1 MRTFIYLKRLLPLVL
16 IAMLFFHCRVAAQ
29 ATNHIIEGIIY
40 DEFKKPLA
48 NAEVFNVTSGFV
60 TTADANGHFTV
71 IGKKDNL
78 LRFTYPSKITK
89 EIKATA
95 SNNLKIYFDDNK
107 KIAEAQRK
115 KQEKLDRENERFNKR
130 VERRRLAIDKNREIR
145 QAKVDHKDHGNIYK
159 KPVYG
164 QVLDDYG
171 MPLPGA
177 TVTVKG
183 TKITAITDF
192 DGNYGI
198 DAKMGDVIII
208 SFVGF
213 DTVET
218 IVTKAVINVE
228 MPSNVTLDEVVVEA
242 YRSTSK
248 AMSNVAVTTVTS
260 KTIEGRPSATVSET
274 LKSTV
279 PGLAVEVSAD
289 YAIHKDAKSVKKTSE
304 GSIKSQKAGQLT
316 AGEVNDFSKWEYW
329 EGLTKEELAE
339 WSKLWVMSP
348 TFRYSIVLTNTEG
361 YPIVNKT
368 VHLTDASHTKLW
380 TSRTDNTGR
389 AELWYKPS
397 DLSVKEAEANLKIID
412 DKNVVIAKSPK
423 EFHKGLNTYTYK
435 EKCSDLQKVN
445 IAFMVDAT
453 GSMGDEIA
461 YLQAELNDVI
471 NRAKAAL
478 PKVDL
483 TMGSVFYKDYQDE
496 YLIKAFDLTN
506 KIPDVLSFIHKQS
519 AGGGGD
525 YPEAVIEAYEAAI
538 DNMSWDDDARAKLL
552 FVVLDAPPHYS
563 EENVIRLQNLAKKA
577 SQKGIRIIPIAA
589 SGIDKST
596 EYLMRAMAL
605 QTNGTYLF
613 ITNHSGIGNDHIAPS
628 TDSYKVEM
636 LNDLILRVILQFTTV
651 NECND
656 KQFATNTKIE
666 EQLTTTDD
674 VKWSY
679 YPNPTSGL
687 ITVDVDSEAASLYL
701 FDTTGK
707 LVLYRDSKATQYKLD
722 LSGLPNAV
730 YYLKVDVAGKSLM
743 GKIIKTL

>member
-1 MRTFIYLKRLLPLVL
+1 MKATPYLKKLLPLAL
-16 IAMLFFHCRVAAQ
+16 IVMLLCPFTTIAQ
-29 ATNHIIEGIIY
+29 SVKQVIEGTVY

-48 NAEVFNVTSGFV
+48 NAEIFNVTSGFV
-60 TTADANGHFTV
+60 TVSDANGHFTV
-71 IGKKDNL
+71 IGKKGNL
-78 LRFTYPSKITK
+78 LQFTYPTKITK
-89 EIKATA
+89 EVTA
-95 SNNLKIYFDDNK
+95 PVSKNLKVYFDDVK
-107 KIAEAQRK
+107 KIAETERK
-115 KQEKLDRENERFNKR
+115 KQEKLDRENERFNKKA
-130 VERRRLAIDKNREIR
+130 ERRRLAREKNREIR
-145 QAKVDHKDHGNIYK
+145 QASINSTDHGNIYK

-164 QVLDDYG
+164 QVSDETG
-171 MPLPGA
+171 PLPG
-177 TVTVKG
+177 VTITIKG
-183 TKITAITDF
+183 TTTRAESDF

-198 DAKMGDVIII
+198 DAKMGDVLIF
-208 SFVGF
+208 SFIGYDSVEA
-213 DTVET
+213 TVTER
-218 IVTKAVINVE
+218 IINVE
-228 MPSNVTLDEVVVEA
+228 MPSNVTLDEVVVNA
-242 YRSTSK
+242 YRSTPK
-248 AMSNVAVTTVTS
+248 AYSSVAVTTVTS
-260 KTIEGRPSATVSET
+260 KTIEGRPGATVSET
-274 LKSTV
+274 LKNTI

-289 YAIHKDAKSVKKTSE
+289 YAIGKESE
-304 GSIKSQKAGQLT
+304 SIIKSNIKAEKAGQLT

-348 TFRYSIVLTNTEG
+348 TYRYSVILTNPEG

-368 VHLTDASHTKLW
+368 VHLTDASKTKLW

-397 DLSVKEAEANLKIID
+397 DLSIKEAEANLQIID
-412 DKNVVIAKSPK
+412 DKNVVIAKAPK
-423 EFHKGLNTYTYK
+423 EFRKGLNTYTYK

-471 NRAKAAL
+471 NRTKEAL

-483 TMGSVFYKDYQDE
+483 TMGSVFYRDFEDE

-506 KIPDVLSFIHKQS
+506 KVPNVISFIQKQS

-563 EENVIRLQNLAKKA
+563 AENVIRLQNLAGKA
-577 SQKGIRIIPIAA
+577 SEKGIRIIPIAA

-636 LNDLILRVILQFTTV
+636 LNDLILRVIVQFTAV
-651 NECND
+651 NDCND
-656 KQFATNTKIE
+656 NQLAINTKIE
-666 EQLTTTDD
+666 EELTTTEN

-679 YPNPTSGL
+679 YPNPTSGQV
-687 ITVDVDSEAASLYL
+687 TVDVDREAIALYL

-707 LVLYRDSKATQYKLD
+707 LVLYRDAKAKQYKLD

-730 YYLKVDVAGKSLM
+730 YYLKVDIAGKPLM

>member
-1 MRTFIYLKRLLPLVL
+1 MKATPYLKKLLPLAL
-16 IAMLFFHCRVAAQ
+16 IVMLLCPFTTIAQ
-29 ATNHIIEGIIY
+29 SVKQVIDGTVY

-60 TTADANGHFTV
+60 TVSDANGHFTV
-71 IGKKDNL
+71 IGKKGNL
-78 LRFTYPSKITK
+78 LRFIYPTKITK
-89 EIKATA
+89 EVKT
-95 SNNLKIYFDDNK
+95 SLSKNLKIYFDDAK
-107 KIAEAQRK
+107 KIAEAERK
-115 KQEKLDRENERFNKR
+115 KQEKLYRENERFNKKA
-130 VERRRLAIDKNREIR
+130 ERRRLAREKNREIR
-145 QAKVDHKDHGNIYK
+145 QASINSTDHGNIYK

-164 QVLDDYG
+164 QVSDETG
-171 MPLPGA
+171 PLPGA
-177 TVTVKG
+177 TITIKG
-183 TKITAITDF
+183 TTTRAESDF

-198 DAKMGDVIII
+198 DAKMGDVLIF
-208 SFVGF
+208 SFIGY
-213 DTVET
+213 DSVEAT
-218 IVTKAVINVE
+218 VTKRIINVE
-228 MPSNVTLDEVVVEA
+228 MPSNVTLDEVVVNA
-242 YRSTSK
+242 YRSTPK
-248 AMSNVAVTTVTS
+248 AYSSVAVTTVTS

-274 LKSTV
+274 LKNTI

-289 YAIHKDAKSVKKTSE
+289 YAIGKESE
-304 GSIKSQKAGQLT
+304 SIIKSNIKAEKAGQLT

-348 TFRYSIVLTNTEG
+348 TYRYSVILTNPEG

-368 VHLTDASHTKLW
+368 VHLTDASKTKLW

-397 DLSVKEAEANLKIID
+397 DLSIKEAEANLQIID
-412 DKNVVIAKSPK
+412 DKNVVLAKAPK
-423 EFHKGLNTYTYK
+423 EFRKGLNTYTYK

-471 NRAKAAL
+471 NRTKEAL
-478 PKVDL
+478 PKVHL
-483 TMGSVFYKDYQDE
+483 TMGSVFYRDFEDE
-496 YLIKAFDLTN
+496 YLIKTFDLTN
-506 KIPDVLSFIHKQS
+506 KVPDVISFIQKQS

-538 DNMSWDDDARAKLL
+538 NNMSWDDDARAKLL

-563 EENVIRLQNLAKKA
+563 AENVIRLQNLAGKA
-577 SQKGIRIIPIAA
+577 SEKGIRIIPIAA
-589 SGIDKST
+589 SDIDKST

-628 TDSYKVEM
+628 TDSYKLEM
-636 LNDLILRVILQFTTV
+636 LNDLILRVIVQFTTV
-651 NECND
+651 NDCND
-656 KQFATNTKIE
+656 NQLAINTKIE
-666 EQLTTTDD
+666 EELSITEN

-679 YPNPTSGL
+679 YPNPTSGQV
-687 ITVDVDSEAASLYL
+687 TVDVDREATALYL

-707 LVLYRDSKATQYKLD
+707 LVLYRDAKAKQYKLD

-730 YYLKVDVAGKSLM
+730 YYLKVDIAGKPLI

>member
-1 MRTFIYLKRLLPLVL
+1 MKATPYLKKLLPLVF
-16 IAMLFFHCRVAAQ
+16 IAILLYPFTIVGQ
-29 ATNHIIEGIIY
+29 SVKEKIEGVIY
-40 DEFKKPLA
+40 DEFKKPIA
-48 NAEVFNVTSGFV
+48 NVEVFNVTSGFV
-60 TTADANGHFTV
+60 TVSDIDGHFAV
-71 IGKKDNL
+71 IGKKGNL

-89 EIKATA
+89 EVTA
-95 SNNLKIYFDDNK
+95 PVSKNLKVYFDDAK
-107 KIAEAQRK
+107 KIAETARK
-115 KQEKLDRENERFNKR
+115 KQEKLDRDNARFNKR
-130 VERRRLAIDKNREIR
+130 EEKRRLEREKNRQIL
-145 QAKVDHKDHGNIYK
+145 QAKTDHKNHGNVYNK
-159 KPVYG
+159 AVYG

-171 MPLPGA
+171 MPLPG
-177 TVTVKG
+177 TVIKIKG
-183 TKITAITDF
+183 TTTEVQTDF

-198 DAKMGDVIII
+198 DAKMGNVLIF
-208 SFVGF
+208 SFIGYDSVEA
-213 DTVET
+213 TVTER
-218 IVTKAVINVE
+218 IINVE
-228 MPSNVTLDEVVVEA
+228 MPSNVTLDEVVVNA
-242 YRSTSK
+242 YRSTPK
-248 AMSNVAVTTVTS
+248 AYSSAAVTTVTS
-260 KTIEGRPSATVSET
+260 KTIEGRPGATVAET

-279 PGLAVEVSAD
+279 PGIAVEMSAD
-289 YAIHKDAKSVKKTSE
+289 YAVHKEPASSVKSN
-304 GSIKSQKAGQLT
+304 IKSQKAGQLT

-329 EGLTKEELAE
+329 EGLTKAELAE
-339 WSKLWVMSP
+339 WSKLWVMLP
-348 TFRYSIVLTNTEG
+348 AYRYSIVLTNTEG

-368 VHLTDASHTKLW
+368 VHLTDAAKTKLW

-389 AELWYKPS
+389 AELWYEPT
-397 DLSVKEAEANLKIID
+397 DLSLNKDEPNLQIID
-412 DKNVVIAKSPK
+412 DKDTVIVKDPK
-423 EFHKGLNTYTYK
+423 EFHKGLNTFTYK

-471 NRAKAAL
+471 NRTKEAL

-483 TMGSVFYKDYQDE
+483 TMGSVFYRDFEDD
-496 YLIKAFDLTN
+496 YLIKAFDLTDRV
-506 KIPDVLSFIHKQS
+506 PDVISFIQKQG
-519 AGGGGD
+519 ANGGGD

-563 EENVIRLQNLAKKA
+563 AKNVTRLQNLAIKA
-577 SQKGIRIIPIAA
+577 SEKGIRIIPIAA

-636 LNDLILRVILQFTTV
+636 LNDLILRVIVQFTAV
-651 NECND
+651 NDCKD
-656 KQFATNTKIE
+656 SQLATNAKIE
-666 EQLTTTDD
+666 EQLTTTDE

-687 ITVDVDSEAASLYL
+687 ITVDTDHQATALYL

-707 LVLYRDSKATQYKLD
+707 LVLYRDTKAKQYKLD

-730 YYLKVDVAGKSLM
+730 YYLKVDVGDTSLM